1 MRGEWNGLQAL
12 FLKDCSSAYY
22 IHCFA
27 HRLQLAL
34 VAVAREV
41 HDIWLFCSKLN
52 SIVNFVSA
60 SSKRHSELK
69 SIREDEIKDLIA
81 LGELKT
87 ATGAN
92 QICTLQRPGP
102 TRWSSHFTSISILI
116 QMFGSA
122 STLLEKLIN
131 NGLNSNIRGEA
142 KGAYKD
148 LRSFEFVFILLLLH
162 KILGISDMLC
172 QVLQS
177 KSQDILNAMNLVS
190 TTKMLLLELR
200 ENGWNTFLESVVSFC
215 DSPVDGFKSFNVDD
229 ICTLATKFYSQDF
242 DKNDIEELRRQ
253 LGHYNSIA
261 YKHSIS
267 PYQHHYSASRGHH
280 HIARKSDK
288 RDKIL
293 RSLMINVIFTFIE
306 YISTQFHYQIIIHN
320 VYTEITM
327 FLCYSNPKNIR
338 FKLLKFLGV
347 KLSLYR
353 KIFKFFYGALPLTP
367 TS

>member
-1 MRGEWNGLQAL
+1 MLHKN
-12 FLKDCSSAYY
+12 CSSAYY
-22 IHCFA
+22 IHYFA
-27 HRLQLAL
+27 YSLQLAL

-60 SSKRHSELK
+60 SSKHHSELK

-92 QICTLQRPGP
+92 QICTLQRPGL
-102 TRWSSHFTSISILI
+102 TRWSSHFASISRLI

-162 KILGISDMLC
+162 KILGISDILC
-172 QVLQS
+172 QALQS

-190 TTKMLLLELR
+190 PTKMLLLELR

-215 DSPVDGFKSFNVDD
+215 DRYEINIPNINGHHLEGTKRFCQQKDNVTIEHYYHFSIFNAVIDFQLMELNSRFPEQTIELLTLSMALSPVDGFKSFNVND

-242 DKNDIEELRRQ
+242 DKNDIEELRR
-253 LGHYNSIA
+253 
-261 YKHSIS
+261 
-267 PYQHHYSASRGHH
+267 
-280 HIARKSDK
+280 
-288 RDKIL
+288 
-293 RSLMINVIFTFIE
+293 
-306 YISTQFHYQIIIHN
+306 
-320 VYTEITM
+320 
-327 FLCYSNPKNIR
+327 
-338 FKLLKFLGV
+338 
-347 KLSLYR
+347 
-353 KIFKFFYGALPLTP
+353 
-367 TS
+367 